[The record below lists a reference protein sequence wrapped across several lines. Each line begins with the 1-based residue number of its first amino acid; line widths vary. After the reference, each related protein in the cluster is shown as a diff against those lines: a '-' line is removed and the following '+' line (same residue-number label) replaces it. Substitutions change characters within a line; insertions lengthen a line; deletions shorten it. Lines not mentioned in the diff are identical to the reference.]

1 MSHMMMSDCGGVEM
15 MVMGWLGALLGL
27 GLVGTLIVLIWVT
40 IGHLR
45 RQPKAP
51 QASR

>member
-1 MSHMMMSDCGGVEM
+1 
-15 MVMGWLGALLGL
+15 MGWLGALLGL
-27 GLVGTLIVLIWVT
+27 GLVGSLIVLIWVA

-45 RQPKAP
+45 HQPNAP